1 MNPIQTILVHVDAD
15 PHCATRLRLARAW
28 AGRLGASVAAIY
40 AVTPAAMGLSL
51 VFTAGVPDEKLLA
64 YDEKRLADA
73 RKRVQEACLEP
84 GVQIEWHEVID
95 VPERDFMRQALYA
108 DLLVL
113 GQHEGAHRDAGTSAH
128 FVHSVIIESGKPALV
143 VPSAA
148 QGEPDFGT
156 VFVAWKETREAARA
170 LTASVP
176 FLQRAK
182 TVIVGVDAETIDAHR
197 TLLRRFLLRHGVD
210 AQFRSVSSSGPPVGD
225 TLIAMAADVGASL
238 MVMGC
243 YGHSRGRE
251 RVLGGAT
258 RGVLRSM
265 TVPLFMAH

>member
-15 PHCATRLRLARAW
+15 PRCGTRVHLARAW
-28 AGRLGASVAAIY
+28 GGRLGASVAALY

-51 VFTAGVPDEKLLA
+51 VFTAGVPDEKRLA
-64 YDEKRLADA
+64 YDEMRLADA
-73 RKRVQEACLEP
+73 RKRVNAACSEP
-84 GVQIEWHEVID
+84 GGQIEWREALDIH
-95 VPERDFMRQALYA
+95 DFMRQALYA

-113 GQHEGAHRDAGTSAH
+113 GQHDGAHRDAGTAAD
-128 FVHSVIIESGKPALV
+128 FVQSVIIESGKPALV
-143 VPSAA
+143 VPGAA

-156 VFVAWKETREAARA
+156 IFIAWKETREAAHA

-182 TVIVGVDAETIDAHR
+182 TVIVGVAADTAEAHR
-197 TLLRRFLLRHGVD
+197 TLLQRFLLRHGVD
-210 AQFRSVSSSGPPVGD
+210 AQMRSVSSDGPPVGNA
-225 TLIAMAADVGASL
+225 LIAMAADVGAGL
-238 MVMGC
+238 VVMGC

-251 RVLGGAT
+251 WVLGGAT
-258 RGVLRSM
+258 RAVLQSM

>member
-1 MNPIQTILVHVDAD
+1 MNPIQAILVHVDAD
-15 PHCATRLRLARAW
+15 PHCGTRLRMARTW
-28 AGRLGASVAAIY
+28 AGQFGASVAALY

-51 VFTAGVPDEKLLA
+51 VFTAGVPDDKRLA
-64 YDEKRLADA
+64 YDEMRLADA
-73 RKRVQEACLEP
+73 RKRVNAACSEP
-84 GVQIEWHEVID
+84 GVQIEWREARD

-113 GQHEGAHRDAGTSAH
+113 GQHDSAHRAGGTSAD
-128 FVHSVIIESGKPALV
+128 FVQSVIIESGKPALV
-143 VPSAA
+143 VPSTV
-148 QGEPDFGT
+148 QSEPDFGT

-176 FLQRAK
+176 FLQRAQ
-182 TVIVGVDAETIDAHR
+182 TVIVGVDADTIEAHR
-197 TLLRRFLLRHGVD
+197 TLLQRFLLRHGVD
-210 AQFRSVSSSGPPVGD
+210 AQFRSVSSARPSIGD
-225 TLIAMAADVGASL
+225 TLMAIAADVGAGL

-251 RVLGGAT
+251 WILGGAT